1 MKGKFITFEGID
13 GSGKTSQ
20 MEAVVEYLRSRGIF
34 PVITREP
41 GGTKIG
47 EIIRDVLLDTRN
59 REMLPETEALLYAAS
74 RAQHVKEVI
83 LPALMKGKWV
93 VCDRFLDASLA
104 YQGVARD
111 IGIQRI
117 NEINRLATGGIKPHL
132 TLLLDVKPEMAAER
146 KGFRK
151 SDRLERE
158 GLAFYEKVRQGYLM
172 LAKVEPQ
179 RIKVIDGGKSFEMV
193 KEEITNVLEEFLSK
207 AGGQKK

>member
-1 MKGKFITFEGID
+1 MRGKFITFEGID

-20 MEAVVEYLRSRGIF
+20 MEAAVEYLQSQGIF
-34 PVITREP
+34 PIITREP

-47 EIIRDVLLDTRN
+47 EKIRDILLDTRN
-59 REMLPETEALLYAAS
+59 KEMLPQTEALLYAAS

-117 NEINRLATGGIKPHL
+117 YEINRLATGGLKPHL
-132 TLLLDVKPEMAAER
+132 TLLLDVKPEVAAER
-146 KGFRK
+146 KTSQK

-172 LAKVEPQ
+172 LAEVEPQ
-179 RIKVIDGGKSFEMV
+179 RVKVIDGGKSFEMV
-193 KEEITNVLEEFLSK
+193 KEEIIRVLNEFLSK
-207 AGGQKK
+207 AGG

>member
-1 MKGKFITFEGID
+1 MRGKFITFEGID

-20 MEAVVEYLRSRGIF
+20 MEAAVEYLQSQGIF
-34 PVITREP
+34 PIITREP

-47 EIIRDVLLDTRN
+47 EKIRDILLDTRN
-59 REMLPETEALLYAAS
+59 REMLPQTEALLYAAS

-117 NEINRLATGGIKPHL
+117 YEINRLATGDLKPHL
-132 TLLLDVKPEMAAER
+132 TLLLDIKPEIAAGR
-146 KGFRK
+146 KTSQK

-158 GLAFYEKVRQGYLM
+158 GLVFYEKVRQGYLM
-172 LAKVEPQ
+172 LAEAEPQ
-179 RIKVIDGGKSFEMV
+179 RIKVIDGEKSFEMV
-193 KEEITNVLEEFLSK
+193 KEEIIRVLDEFLSK
-207 AGGQKK
+207 AGG